1 MDWAGVHADSELRRA
16 KNVFFLEDIREILD
30 SDPPE
35 KLLSAQAAV
44 PDPIV
49 LGGKGVDE
57 EAQPS
62 TKDKSSED
70 TLTIIDVVSQAK
82 DAESKSKAEDDRP
95 ETTDPTKSPI
105 KDKA

>member
-1 MDWAGVHADSELRRA
+1 MDWAGVPVDSELRKA

-49 LGGKGVDE
+49 LEGKGVDE

-70 TLTIIDVVSQAK
+70 TLTIIDVVS
-82 DAESKSKAEDDRP
+82 
-95 ETTDPTKSPI
+95 
-105 KDKA
+105 